1 MTHKLMRIVLS
12 GGGTGG
18 HIYPAL
24 ALMNRIK
31 EKYPDSEFLYVG
43 TERGLESTIV
53 PKAGVAFRSVKIQG
67 LRRSLSPENLKTVYL
82 MFKSISDSKKIIK
95 AFKPDVVIGT
105 GGYVCAPVLYAASKL
120 GIPAIIHEQNSVAG
134 VTNKFLSRFV
144 DRICICFED
153 ARADFAAYPEKIV
166 FTGNPRAQE
175 VASLKESADLKEYGL
190 KEDLPTV
197 LIFGGSRGAAKLN
210 QSFVSAYPLF
220 KNKPYQ
226 VLLATGE
233 VHYEKVEQQI
243 SALPDRLDNIRILP
257 YVHDMPKLFKRT
269 DLIVSRSGATTLT
282 EVMALGLPSILI
294 PSPYVTN
301 NHQQKN
307 AESLVKNRAAEMILE
322 KDLHAQTL
330 FEAID
335 NLMMHEAARK
345 EMAFQAKRMG
355 ITDASDRIIEVIMDL
370 RK

>member
-1 MTHKLMRIVLS
+1 MKILLS

-53 PKAGVAFRSVKIQG
+53 RKAGVPFESVEIQG
-67 LRRSLSPENLKTVYL
+67 LRRSLSLENVKTVYL
-82 MFKSISDSKKIIK
+82 MLKSIADSKKIIK
-95 AFKPDVVIGT
+95 HFQPDVVIGT
-105 GGYVCAPVLYAASKL
+105 GGYVCAPVLYAASRL
-120 GIPAIIHEQNSVAG
+120 GVPAIIHEQNSVAG

-144 DRICICFED
+144 DKICICFED
-153 ARADFAAYPEKIV
+153 ARKDFVQYEEKIV
-166 FTGNPRAQE
+166 YTGNPRAQE
-175 VASLKESADLKEYGL
+175 VAAITEGASLADYQLKDGI
-190 KEDLPTV
+190 PTV

-210 QSFVSAYPLF
+210 ESFVGAYSYF
-220 KNKPYQ
+220 KDKPYQ
-226 VLLATGE
+226 VMLVTGE
-233 VHYEKVEQQI
+233 THFEKVSKQI
-243 SALPDRLDNIRILP
+243 AGLGQPLANIRVLP
-257 YVHDMPKLFKRT
+257 YVYEMPKLFKST
-269 DLIVSRSGATTLT
+269 ALIVSRSGATTLT

-307 AESLVKNRAAEMILE
+307 AESLVKNGAAEMILE
-322 KDLHAQTL
+322 KELHAKSL
-330 FEAID
+330 FKAID
-335 NLMMHEAARK
+335 SLMLNDSARQ

-355 ITDASDRIIEVIMDL
+355 ITDASDRIIQVILDVI
-370 RK
+370 K

>member
-1 MTHKLMRIVLS
+1 MKIVLS

-43 TERGLESTIV
+43 TDRGLESTIV
-53 PKAGVAFRSVKIQG
+53 PKAGVAFKSVKIQG
-67 LRRSLSPENLKTVYL
+67 LRRSLSLQNLKTVYL
-82 MFKSISDSKKIIK
+82 MIKSISDSKKIIK
-95 AFKPDVVIGT
+95 AFQPDVVIGT

-120 GIPAIIHEQNSVAG
+120 GIPTIIHEQNSVAG
-134 VTNKFLSRFV
+134 VTTKFLSRVV

-153 ARADFAAYPEKIV
+153 ARSDFSAYPDKIV

-175 VASLKESADLKEYGL
+175 VASLKECADLNEYGL
-190 KEDLPTV
+190 KEGVPTV
-197 LIFGGSRGAAKLN
+197 LIFGGSRGAKKLN
-210 QSFVSAYPLF
+210 ESFVAAYPLF
-220 KNKPYQ
+220 KDKPYQ
-226 VLLATGE
+226 VLLATGD
-233 VHYEKVEQQI
+233 VHFNAVEQEI
-243 SALPDRLDNIRILP
+243 SALTDRLENVRIVP
-257 YVHDMPKLFKRT
+257 YIHDMPKLFKRT

-307 AESLVKNRAAEMILE
+307 AESLVKNGAAEMILE
-322 KDLHAQTL
+322 KDLSAQSL

-335 NLMMHEAARK
+335 KLMIYETVRK
-345 EMAFQAKRMG
+345 EMALQAKQMG
-355 ITDASDRIIEVIMDL
+355 ITDASDRIIDVIL
-370 RK
+370 ALKN